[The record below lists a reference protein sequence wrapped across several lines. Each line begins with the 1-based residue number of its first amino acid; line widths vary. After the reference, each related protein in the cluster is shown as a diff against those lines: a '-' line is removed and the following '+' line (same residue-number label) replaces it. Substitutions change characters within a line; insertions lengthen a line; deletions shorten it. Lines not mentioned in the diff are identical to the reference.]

1 MKYEDVVEVV
11 EIESAKQ
18 LFEELS
24 PFGKYKDALTDFVF
38 RGECSDK
45 YKLLPSA
52 LRQVNK
58 EKLYK
63 LADTGIPID
72 NQSEWNTWQVR
83 VEYLCLRQF
92 FVNADNNGLAVPE
105 VERIR
110 KNFNDDFA
118 MTEIGFR
125 STEKWLPDDLH
136 QLAALAQHYGIP
148 TRLLDWSYDYFSAM
162 YFAAEGALDNILDED
177 KIVIWALNV
186 RYIQFLQPAIKRIPL
201 VLVKPAYAQ
210 NPNINA
216 QKGLLTYW
224 EGQIKPS
231 YEEFFNV
238 QLVDRTPVDELLY
251 KEVVRLE
258 LNEFEKDEFKL
269 LYKFK
274 IPIAEAAKMLEV
286 LHQVKYSGATIY
298 PGYDGITR
306 FMNER
311 SRLRNAQRQL
321 SREAEK

>member
-1 MKYEDVVEVV
+1 MNNELKYEDVVEIV

-18 LFEELS
+18 LFEDLS
-24 PFGKYKDALTDFVF
+24 PFGKYKDVLTGFVF

-52 LRQVNK
+52 LREVNK

-63 LADTGIPID
+63 LADLCIPIE
-72 NQSEWNTWQVR
+72 NQANWNTWQVR

-92 FVNADNNGLAVPE
+92 FVNADNNGLAVPGGE
-105 VERIR
+105 LIR

-162 YFAAEGALDNILDED
+162 YFAAEGALDNIGKED

-186 RYIQFLQPAIKRIPL
+186 RYIQDSQPAIKRIPL

-224 EGQIKPS
+224 EGEVKPW
-231 YEEFFNV
+231 YENILGV
-238 QLVDRTPVDELLY
+238 QLVDRTPLDELLY
-251 KEVVRLE
+251 NEVVRLE
-258 LNEFEKDEFKL
+258 FKREGCKL

-274 IPIAEAAKMLEV
+274 LPIAEAGKVLEA
-286 LHQVKYSGATIY
+286 LHQLKYSGATIY

-311 SRLRNAQRQL
+311 SRLRNVQ
-321 SREAEK
+321 KNFK